1 VIVLFNSRTREK
13 EPFDPPDRRRVQLY
27 VCGVT
32 VYDDCHLGHARLL
45 VVFDMVVRY
54 LRYRG
59 YGVRYVRNITDIDDK
74 IIRRAQETGESVAS
88 LTKRMIG
95 RFHEDQA
102 GLGVHRPDEEP
113 CATEYLPAMIAL
125 IETLVERGFAYPAP
139 NGDVY
144 YRVERFPAYGA
155 LSGRR
160 LDELR
165 VGSRVEVEEA
175 KRDPLDFALWKAA
188 KPGEPAWASPWGRG
202 RPGWHIECSAMAT
215 TLLKTPIDI
224 HGGGQDL
231 EFPHHE
237 NEIAQ
242 SEAACGAPFVR
253 CWIHN
258 GLVQV
263 GAEKMAKSL
272 GNFLPIREALGR
284 FDRETLRFWLLGSH
298 YRSPLFFSDA
308 LLAQSRTG
316 LERLYLAL
324 RGLGDAPNE
333 SDCEEIHPWLGR
345 FEAAMDDDFNT
356 PEALSVLFEMAREI
370 NRVRDRKPAAAAA
383 LGVGLRR
390 LGGILGLLEHD
401 PDAFL
406 RRTGPDA
413 DTAWIEQ
420 RIEERRKARLTRNFA
435 EADRIRDELAGHGIL
450 IEDGPEGRTLWRR
463 DRQ

>member
-1 VIVLFNSRTREK
+1 MLLFNSRTRSK
-13 EPFDPPDRRRVQLY
+13 EPFTPTNRERVQLY

-32 VYDDCHLGHARLL
+32 VYDDCHLGHARML
-45 VVFDMVVRY
+45 VVFDMMVRY

-59 YGVRYVRNITDIDDK
+59 YGVRYIRNITDIDDK
-74 IIRRAQETGESVAS
+74 IIRRAQETGESVAH
-88 LTKRMIG
+88 LTSRMID

-102 GLGVHRPDEEP
+102 ALGVLRPDDEP
-113 CATEYLPAMIAL
+113 RATEYIPAMVAL
-125 IETLVERGFAYPAP
+125 VEKLIERGFAYFAS

-165 VGSRVEVEEA
+165 SGSRIEVEEA
-175 KRDPLDFALWKAA
+175 KRDPLDFTLWKAA
-188 KPGEPAWASPWGRG
+188 KPGEPAWDSPWGPG

-215 TLLKTPIDI
+215 TLLETPIDI

-242 SEAACGAPFVR
+242 SEAAYGAPFAR

-258 GLVQV
+258 GFVQV

-272 GNFLPIREALGR
+272 GNFLTIRAALKR
-284 FDRETLRFWLLGSH
+284 FDRETLRFWLLASH
-298 YRSPLFFSDA
+298 YRSPILFSDA
-308 LLAQSRTG
+308 LLAKSRTG
-316 LERLYLAL
+316 LARLYLAL
-324 RGLGDAPNE
+324 RGLATTPGSSGLVRTD
-333 SDCEEIHPWLGR
+333 PWQAR

-356 PEALSVLFEMAREI
+356 PEALAVLFEMAREI
-370 NRVRDRKPAAAAA
+370 NRLRDREPEAAAT
-383 LGVGLRR
+383 LGACLRT
-390 LGGILGLLEHD
+390 LGATLGLLEHE

-406 RRTGPDA
+406 RGAHSDS
-413 DTAWIEQ
+413 DTSWIEQ
-420 RIEERRKARLTRNFA
+420 RIEERRLARLAHRFA
-435 EADRIRDELAGHGIL
+435 EADRIRDELARQGVL
-450 IEDGPEGRTLWRR
+450 IEDGPEGRTLWR
-463 DRQ
+463 QSSQ